1 MFDLL
6 QHGRAVGF
14 IPETGCGSNQKV
26 LKFTEHVCL
35 HCDSNVRESQNIVD
49 LCRRQSMKPLPSFT
63 PLMSALAV
71 ATASFLVCAFG
82 LSSMQA
88 QNQSPAAA
96 RDTLIPTTA
105 RSIAPGF
112 ILTDAHGERIDLSD
126 FSGKVVLLDFW
137 ATWCGG
143 CKREI
148 PWYMEFDKKF
158 RGQGLAVIGV
168 SMDEEGWKVVRPFL
182 ARKIDTETGGN
193 IAMEYPVVI
202 GNDKLAKEY
211 NLTSMPMTLL
221 IDREGRI
228 ALSHTGVVNK
238 DDFQSHILQLLK

>member
-1 MFDLL
+1 MKSLRSLATFSI
-6 QHGRAVGF
+6 RAR
-14 IPETGCGSNQKV
+14 SA
-26 LKFTEHVCL
+26 
-35 HCDSNVRESQNIVD
+35 S
-49 LCRRQSMKPLPSFT
+49 
-63 PLMSALAV
+63 PLMSALAF
-71 ATASFLVCAFG
+71 ATAGLLVCAFG

-88 QNQSPAAA
+88 ENHVDQSPAAA
-96 RDTLIPTTA
+96 RDTLIPKAA

-112 ILTDAHGERIDLSD
+112 TLIDAHGERIDLSD
-126 FSGKVVLLDFW
+126 FKGKVVLLDFW

-143 CKREI
+143 CKLEI
-148 PWYMEFDKKF
+148 PWYMEFDKKL
-158 RGQGLAVIGV
+158 RGRGLAVIGV

-193 IAMEYPVVI
+193 TAMKYPVVI
-202 GNDKLAKEY
+202 GNDALAKKY

-238 DDFQSHILQLLK
+238 ADFESHILQLLK

>member
-1 MFDLL
+1 MKSLRSLATFSI
-6 QHGRAVGF
+6 RAR
-14 IPETGCGSNQKV
+14 SA
-26 LKFTEHVCL
+26 
-35 HCDSNVRESQNIVD
+35 S
-49 LCRRQSMKPLPSFT
+49 
-63 PLMSALAV
+63 PLMSALAF
-71 ATASFLVCAFG
+71 ATAGLLVCAFG

-88 QNQSPAAA
+88 ENHVDQSPAAA
-96 RDTLIPTTA
+96 RDTLIPKAA

-112 ILTDAHGERIDLSD
+112 TLIDAHGERIDLSD
-126 FSGKVVLLDFW
+126 FRGKVVLLDFW

-143 CKREI
+143 CKLEI
-148 PWYMEFDKKF
+148 PWYMEFDKKL
-158 RGQGLAVIGV
+158 RGRGLAVIGV

-193 IAMEYPVVI
+193 TAMKYPVVI
-202 GNDKLAKEY
+202 GNDALAKKY

-238 DDFQSHILQLLK
+238 ADFESHILQLLK

>member
-1 MFDLL
+1 
-6 QHGRAVGF
+6 
-14 IPETGCGSNQKV
+14 
-26 LKFTEHVCL
+26 
-35 HCDSNVRESQNIVD
+35 
-49 LCRRQSMKPLPSFT
+49 MKPLPSFAT
-63 PLMSALAV
+63 FSIRARSASPLMSALAF
-71 ATASFLVCAFG
+71 ATAGLLVCAFG

-88 QNQSPAAA
+88 ENHVDQSPAAA
-96 RDTLIPTTA
+96 RDTLIPKAA

-112 ILTDAHGERIDLSD
+112 TLVDAHGERIDLSD
-126 FSGKVVLLDFW
+126 FKGKVVLLDFW

-143 CKREI
+143 CKLEI
-148 PWYMEFDKKF
+148 PWYMEFDKKL
-158 RGQGLAVIGV
+158 RGRGLAVIGV

-193 IAMEYPVVI
+193 TAMKYPVVI
-202 GNDKLAKEY
+202 GNDALAKEY

-238 DDFQSHILQLLK
+238 TDFESHILQLLK

>member
-1 MFDLL
+1 MYVLICA
-6 QHGRAVGF
+6 GA
-14 IPETGCGSNQKV
+14 KV
-26 LKFTEHVCL
+26 
-35 HCDSNVRESQNIVD
+35 
-49 LCRRQSMKPLPSFT
+49 MKPLPSFAT
-63 PLMSALAV
+63 FSIRARLASPLTSMSALAFV
-71 ATASFLVCAFG
+71 TAGFLVCAFG
-82 LSSMQA
+82 VSPMRA

-96 RDTLIPTTA
+96 RDTLIPKPA
-105 RSIAPGF
+105 RSIASGF
-112 ILTDAHGERIDLSD
+112 TLIDAHGERIDLSD
-126 FSGKVVLLDFW
+126 FRGKVVLLDFW

-143 CKREI
+143 CKLEI

-182 ARKIDTETGGN
+182 ARKVDAETGGN
-193 IAMEYPVVI
+193 TAMQYPVVI
-202 GNDKLAKEY
+202 GNDTLAKEY

>member
-1 MFDLL
+1 
-6 QHGRAVGF
+6 
-14 IPETGCGSNQKV
+14 
-26 LKFTEHVCL
+26 
-35 HCDSNVRESQNIVD
+35 
-49 LCRRQSMKPLPSFT
+49 MKSLPSLATFSIRARSAS

-71 ATASFLVCAFG
+71 ATAGFLVCAFG
-82 LSSMQA
+82 WSSMQA
-88 QNQSPAAA
+88 ENHVDQSPAAA
-96 RDTLIPTTA
+96 RDTLIPKAA

-112 ILTDAHGERIDLSD
+112 TLIDAHGERIDLSD
-126 FSGKVVLLDFW
+126 FRGKVVLLDFW

-143 CKREI
+143 CKLEI
-148 PWYMEFDKKF
+148 PWYMEFDKKL

-193 IAMEYPVVI
+193 TAMKYPVVI
-202 GNDKLAKEY
+202 GNDALAKEY

-238 DDFQSHILQLLK
+238 ADFESHILQLLK